1 MKELIVILAIA
12 GLTFR
17 LAKPTALRFS
27 AGADFLRRRN
37 VWFALT
43 VIAFLS
49 PNFWVFAFFAV
60 PIYIWTGR
68 KDSNPI
74 AAYLLLMHVVPPV
87 SVDLPAIGVSQLFSL
102 DNYRL
107 LSFCILI
114 PIALRVRRSID
125 RDRTARPPIWRGRCP
140 IEPRSCTAKWSRG
153 GGRSVRRC
161 RPHTRPNPGVP
172 R

>member
-12 GLTFR
+12 ALTFQ
-17 LAKPTALRFS
+17 LAKPVALRFT
-27 AGADFLRRRN
+27 ANADFLRRRN

-49 PNFWVFAFFAV
+49 PNFWVFVFFAA

-87 SVDLPAIGVSQLFSL
+87 LVDIPSIGSSQLFSL

-114 PIALRVRRSID
+114 PAAFRARRSID
-125 RDRTARPPIWRGRCP
+125 QG
-140 IEPRSCTAKWSRG
+140 
-153 GGRSVRRC
+153 
-161 RPHTRPNPGVP
+161 PHPVAE
-172 R
+172 